1 MIDDQ
6 IQIHSDQILQSFSP
20 GMLAWGPLVEEK
32 NGMCMW
38 ALRGGECE
46 WSGGVYFSFSESTM
60 LSPML

>member
-32 NGMCMW
+32 NGMCMC

-46 WSGGVYFSFSESTM
+46 WSGGM
-60 LSPML
+60 NIC